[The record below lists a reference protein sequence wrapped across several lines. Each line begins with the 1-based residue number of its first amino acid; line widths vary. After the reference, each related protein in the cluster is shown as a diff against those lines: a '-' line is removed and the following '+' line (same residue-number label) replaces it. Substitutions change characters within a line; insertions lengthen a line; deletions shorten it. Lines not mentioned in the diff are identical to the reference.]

1 MQKFINKLESSLKD
15 GSFVKLTLS
24 KPVGTRQATSV
35 QMRQATS
42 VQELKDIRNVYVKPI
57 ILRNEKMYSFTYRY
71 ERRDETKNYD
81 ARQSLEVITNLISE
95 IFLNATLFTLTE
107 DVTLLISK
115 KGKATVMTKAVKEQR
130 EQNVEHDKVK
140 NRLINPENPW
150 WFKLGLTTR
159 EGKVTADMQHKF
171 KQICKYVEIVD
182 GVMKN
187 VKFDGKIR
195 IADMGAGKG
204 YLTFALYE
212 YLTQK
217 CKYDIAMEGVEI
229 RPDLVVKINEIIK
242 ESNLKDFRFV
252 ESSIE
257 AYACQQSTDN
267 RQQTIDNRQQSTDN
281 FSDFQIFRFSDSKRF
296 SDSIDVLI
304 ALHACNT
311 ATDDAIIK
319 GIESGAKLIICAP
332 CCHKQIR
339 QEMEKSKVVDAITR
353 YGIFMERQA
362 VMITD
367 TIRALIMEY
376 FGYKTQVME
385 FIEMEHTPKN
395 VRLVGRKANDPD
407 EEEKAKIL
415 NEIKSLKERYGIE
428 KHYLERIFFKTENL
442 KN

>member
-1 MQKFINKLESSLKD
+1 MQNFINKLQSSIKE

-24 KPVGTRQATSV
+24 KPSAISRQQSAD
-35 QMRQATS
+35 
-42 VQELKDIRNVYVKPI
+42 LNNVYVKPI
-57 ILRNEKMYSFTYRY
+57 ILKNEKMYSFTYRY

-81 ARQSLEVITNLISE
+81 AEQTLKIITELLSG
-95 IFLNATLFTLTE
+95 IFLNASLFTLTE
-107 DVTLLISK
+107 DVTLLVSK
-115 KGKATVMTKAVKEQR
+115 KGKATVMCKAVKEQR
-130 EQNVEHDKVK
+130 EQNVQHDKVK
-140 NRLINPENPW
+140 NRLINTDNPW

-212 YLTQK
+212 YLTQR
-217 CKYDIAMEGVEI
+217 CKYDIMMEGVEI

-252 ESSIE
+252 ESSIDSYQLS
-257 AYACQQSTDN
+257 AISCQTTDNGQQSE
-267 RQQTIDNRQQSTDN
+267 
-281 FSDFQIFRFSDSKRF
+281 
-296 SDSIDVLI
+296 SIVSVNSQLDVLI

-319 GIESGAKLIICAP
+319 GIKSGAKLIICAP

-339 QEMEKSKVVDAITR
+339 QEMEKSKVVDSITR
-353 YGIFMERQA
+353 YGIFLERQA

-367 TIRALIMEY
+367 AIRALIMEY
-376 FGYKTQVME
+376 YGYKTQVME

-395 VRLVGRKANDPD
+395 ILLVGRKSDAPVDK
-407 EEEKAKIL
+407 EAIL
-415 NEIKSLKERYGIE
+415 KQIEDLKKQYGIE
-428 KHYLERIFFKTENL
+428 KHYLEKIFGEL
-442 KN
+442 

>member
-1 MQKFINKLESSLKD
+1 MQNFINKLQSSLND

-24 KPVGTRQATSV
+24 KPKANSQQPA
-35 QMRQATS
+35 AD
-42 VQELKDIRNVYVKPI
+42 LRNVYVKPI
-57 ILRNEKMYSFTYRY
+57 ILKNEKMFSFTYRY

-81 ARQSLEVITNLISE
+81 AEQTLEVINQLVPNV
-95 IFLNATLFTLTE
+95 FLNASLFTLTE
-107 DVTLLISK
+107 DITLLISK
-115 KGKATVMTKAVKEQR
+115 KGKATVMSKAVKEQR
-130 EQNVEHDKVK
+130 EQNVQHDKVK
-140 NRLINPENPW
+140 NRLINTDNPW

-212 YLTQK
+212 YLTQR
-217 CKYDIAMEGVEI
+217 CKYDIEMEGVEI

-252 ESSIE
+252 ESSIDSYQLS
-257 AYACQQSTDN
+257 AVSCQQPIANS
-267 RQQTIDNRQQSTDN
+267 QQPTANSQL
-281 FSDFQIFRFSDSKRF
+281 
-296 SDSIDVLI
+296 DVLI

-319 GIESGAKLIICAP
+319 GIEYGAKLIICAP

-339 QEMEKSKVVDAITR
+339 QEMEKSGKIDVITR

-367 TIRALIMEY
+367 TIRALILEY

-395 VRLVGRKANDPD
+395 ILLVGRKSDAPVDK
-407 EEEKAKIL
+407 KAIL
-415 NEIKSLKERYGIE
+415 YQIEYLKNQYGIE
-428 KHYLERIFFKTENL
+428 KHYLEKIFL
-442 KN
+442 D